1 MEKTM
6 VTLIKAY
13 DGSIIIDG
21 TEQAKRRIAAM
32 DYIEERYRRDQK
44 RKAQKRQKLA
54 KNPLWRV
61 AAFCGIV

>member
-1 MEKTM
+1 MEK

-21 TEQAKRRIAAM
+21 TEQAERRIAAM
-32 DYIEERYRRDQK
+32 DYIEERWRRDRK
-44 RKAQKRQKLA
+44 RKAQKRRKLA